1 MTMES
6 LSSTLT
12 IVMRIWGARRPLSFV
27 NGIVGYIAS
36 GRVRALSRAIVG
48 RAALVRDRRKL
59 LVRRATKALKSRR
72 FAPLHPFASS
82 EPTRLVQSGAFTVTA
97 VRRQCNRG

>member
-12 IVMRIWGARRPLSFV
+12 IVLRKWDVRRPLSFV
-27 NGIVGYIAS
+27 NAMAGYF
-36 GRVRALSRAIVG
+36 GVELVHALSRAIVG
-48 RAALVRDRRKL
+48 HAGLVRDSRKL

-82 EPTRLVQSGAFTVTA
+82 GPTHLMQFGAFTVTA
-97 VRRQCNRG
+97 VKRQCNRG